1 MLRIFFRE
9 INNPEDLR
17 FDCHNRMKQAKL
29 KSALL
34 TLVIIFIPFL
44 KGYSIG
50 NETQIGAREVSLGN
64 ASVALI
70 STFSVFH
77 NQAALA
83 RIKGVSAATDFRQP
97 FLIEGYSDKALAVV
111 VPTSHSNFAFG
122 IHQKGLSSYHETRL
136 GVAMARNFGEKF
148 SAGIQFDYFM
158 MNFPEQGRSR
168 GTCFIEFG
176 ILYQMKRNVIIG
188 LHIFN
193 PSNAFIESLNFIS
206 RLPFIATA
214 GIVYKPAD
222 NILIT
227 NAEEYSM
234 NSRLNISMGIEYLFS
249 DRFSLRC
256 GLSGEPVRH
265 SAGIGY
271 KWNIFTIDF
280 AMVHHETLGY
290 TPSFS
295 LILNF

>member
-1 MLRIFFRE
+1 ME
-9 INNPEDLR
+9 
-17 FDCHNRMKQAKL
+17 QAKF

-34 TLVIIFIPFL
+34 TLVIICAIFL

-50 NETQIGAREVSLGN
+50 NDTPIGAREVSLGN

-83 RIKGVSAATDFRQP
+83 RIKRVSAAIDYCQP

-111 VPTSHSNFAFG
+111 VPTSNSNFAFG
-122 IHQKGLSSYHETRL
+122 IYQKGLLGYHETRL
-136 GVAMARNFGEKF
+136 GIAMARNFGEKF
-148 SAGIQFDYFM
+148 SAALQFDYFM
-158 MNFPEQGRSR
+158 IDFPEQGRSR

-176 ILYQMKRNVIIG
+176 ILYQIKPNLIIG
-188 LHIFN
+188 VHIFN
-193 PSNAFIESLNFIS
+193 PSNASIESLNFIS

-214 GIVYKPAD
+214 GVVLKPAD
-222 NILIT
+222 HLLIT
-227 NAEEYSM
+227 NAEEYSV
-234 NSRLNISMGIEYLFS
+234 NSRLNISLGIEYQFS
-249 DRFSLRC
+249 DRFFLRC

-280 AMVHHETLGY
+280 AMVHHQTLGY
-290 TPSFS
+290 TPFFS